1 MKQFF
6 KSTSGFRYVG
16 LALILVGLPLLFFD
30 NSSGAEIPLLV
41 GLYILFISK
50 LYREDERAI
59 AIRYSSTYIALILG
73 YGIKLLTTN
82 LYSHQLISYQLTEI
96 NHFLILVLGLALII
110 FYCRVYITIG
120 SSREN

>member
-16 LALILVGLPLLFFD
+16 LALVLIGIPLLFFGR
-30 NSSGAEIPLLV
+30 STGSEIPLLV
-41 GLYILFISK
+41 GLFTLFISK

-59 AIRYSSTYIALILG
+59 AIRYSSTYIALIVG

-96 NHFLILVLGLALII
+96 NHFLILVFALALII

-120 SSREN
+120 NSKEN